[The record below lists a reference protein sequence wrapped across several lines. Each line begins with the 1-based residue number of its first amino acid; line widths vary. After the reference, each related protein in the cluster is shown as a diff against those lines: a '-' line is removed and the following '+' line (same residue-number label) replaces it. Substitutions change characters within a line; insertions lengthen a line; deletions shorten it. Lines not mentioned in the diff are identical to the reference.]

1 MTEPSHQHT
10 KKFDPARAA
19 VLDDEERLSY
29 VDPVDVLELLDVP
42 AAGIVV
48 DFGAGT
54 GLYTVEIAE
63 RRPDTHV
70 IAIDEQPTMLERIRA
85 KPRAS
90 RRNIETR
97 LPDVIPARA
106 GSVDRVLGLN
116 VLHEL
121 DDVDFRAIASLLRPD
136 GIALMIDWNP
146 GVERPRGP
154 DAKHLYGVEDA
165 TALLA
170 RFGFAVT
177 RVGDFPYHLAFRC
190 RLRDEVRVSGVSR

>member
-1 MTEPSHQHT
+1 MNDDAHQHR

-19 VLDDEERLSY
+19 VLDDDERLGY
-29 VDPVDVLELLDVP
+29 VDPIDVLALLDIP
-42 AAGIVV
+42 AGGVVV

-63 RRPDTHV
+63 RRPDAQV
-70 IAIDEQPTMLERIRA
+70 IALDEQPTMLERIRA

-90 RRNIETR
+90 RRNIEVR

-106 GSVDRVLGLN
+106 GTVDRVLGLN

-121 DDVDFRAIASLLRPD
+121 DDEDFRAIASLLRPD
-136 GIALMIDWNP
+136 GVAVLIDWNP

-154 DAKHLYGVEDA
+154 DAKHLYDTDDA
-165 TALLA
+165 RALLE
-170 RFGFAVT
+170 RFGFDVT
-177 RVGDFPYHLAFRC
+177 PAGDFPYHLAFVC
-190 RLRDEVRVSGVSR
+190 RLRG

>member
-1 MTEPSHQHT
+1 MTDHPHQHT
-10 KKFDPARAA
+10 KKFDPSRAA
-19 VLDDEERLSY
+19 VLDDEERLGY
-29 VDPVDVLELLDVP
+29 VDPADVLALLDVP
-42 AAGIVV
+42 PRGIVV

-63 RRPDTHV
+63 RRPDAHV

-136 GIALMIDWNP
+136 GAALMIDWNP
-146 GVERPRGP
+146 RVERPRGP
-154 DAKHLYGVEDA
+154 DAKHLYDVDDA
-165 TALLA
+165 RALLA
-170 RFGFAVT
+170 RFGFDVT
-177 RVGDFPYHLAFRC
+177 PAGDFPYHLAFVC
-190 RLRDEVRVSGVSR
+190 RLRESEPTREG